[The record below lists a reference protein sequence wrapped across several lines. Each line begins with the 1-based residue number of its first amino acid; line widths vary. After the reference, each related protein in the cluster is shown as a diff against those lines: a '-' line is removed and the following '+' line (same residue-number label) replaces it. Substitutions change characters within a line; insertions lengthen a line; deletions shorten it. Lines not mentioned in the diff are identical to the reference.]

1 MIADYFKIAFENL
14 RHRKLR
20 TWLTVI
26 GIVIGIAAIIALVS
40 ATQGLQNYVEY
51 QFERMGT
58 NRIMVMPSSF
68 DFSGSFEGLTEDDV
82 SAMDAVPGLER
93 ISPFMYERVKIEYK
107 KQAEVT
113 GLMAW
118 PSDQSIEIYEDY
130 GLSFVSGKPFETDG
144 SHVVL
149 GYRAAKDL
157 FDKEL
162 RVNNRI
168 DIEGSNFKIV
178 GVLEEVGNPEDDNVI
193 YMPLEAAREL
203 LDEPDAVAFI
213 DVKLTEGADVNQAVA
228 RIKRELERRR
238 DEKSFQVLTAEQ
250 LLEQFGEIL
259 GVIQAVLVAVGGISL
274 IVGAVGIANS
284 MYTSV
289 LQRRKEIGIMKSI
302 GARNKD
308 VVLLF
313 LVESGLLGLVGGV
326 FGVIIG
332 ALIANLVGVVAANAG
347 YAVFRIEIGASI
359 LLFGISFATLVGML
373 AGALPAKSAA
383 KLNPVDALRS

>member
-1 MIADYFKIAFENL
+1 
-14 RHRKLR
+14 
-20 TWLTVI
+20 
-26 GIVIGIAAIIALVS
+26 LVS

-178 GVLEEVGNPEDDNVI
+178 GILEEVGNPEDDNVI
-193 YMPLEAAREL
+193 YMPLETAREL